1 MGVVWKFLCRF
12 VGRIY
17 LIVDRDVT
25 ENQNS
30 AGGCVLCVDYTA
42 AA

>member
-25 ENQNS
+25 ENKDS
-30 AGGCVLCVDYTA
+30 AGGGVLCVDYTA